1 MRIKGANEEK
11 KKTFIFLSSLT
22 WHLIVVDAAVKLVT
36 DRAEINNLQ
45 PSKLY
50 IPTGSPSS
58 KYKHRR
64 TSTLLHNIR
73 TIRICVEKKN
83 RFRNLRKS
91 KDFNKK
97 QLTLHKMCVTSLLGG
112 PWSDLWPFYGL
123 YCKWFSLYIRDLY
136 SHSGARAFIPIGKY
150 LHSLSLPPRLAQPNV
165 NTFPIYIHD

>member
-1 MRIKGANEEK
+1 MKK

-22 WHLIVVDAAVKLVT
+22 WHLVIVDAAVKLVI
-36 DRAEINNLQ
+36 DRAEINTLQ

-73 TIRICVEKKN
+73 TIRICVEKKTIVSVTYEN
-83 RFRNLRKS
+83 QRISIKKSLPYIKCVLRLSCVVHGPIYGRFMGCTVN
-91 KDFNKK
+91 
-97 QLTLHKMCVTSLLGG
+97 G
-112 PWSDLWPFYGL
+112 
-123 YCKWFSLYIRDLY
+123 FSLYIRDLY